1 MPTIEAASEPAIIS
15 STLQVKKN
23 PNRTRGAATILIQ
36 FQKLPASLFPS
47 MDVPIY

>member
-15 STLQVKKN
+15 STLQVKN
-23 PNRTRGAATILIQ
+23 PNRKGRVAAILIQ

-47 MDVPIY
+47 TNAPIC